1 MLAGWQIAINALS
14 ARFGRTSLLVIA
26 VALATGFVMTTSITI
41 DSLAASLRLAIVD
54 MLGRSDLRL
63 RHRTQGRLEDE
74 QLNLVEQWPEV
85 RLAGPRLTANVVVIN
100 TETGEEIVATAHG
113 VDLDV
118 EWEIHPLEMSE
129 GLPPASPDEIAIDP
143 RVARMLDL
151 SAGDEVTLESFGPS
165 KTFTI
170 SGVNQRVSLAI
181 LQQAEVRLDLET
193 MRTLVDEP
201 GKLSEIDLVLE
212 KGEDPEAILERRR
225 AEIESPVEMVP
236 SDRILAGA
244 DKNLRGGDLMSYLA
258 ALFAYLAAGFIVLTG
273 MTTAVTERIRELAM
287 LRCIGASRSQ
297 VFFSQLWTG
306 GIIGLAGGL
315 VGLPVGGYLTWQL
328 FQFVGP
334 YLRAGMIM
342 SETKVAMAVI
352 GATGAGIIGALLP
365 ALAAARVSPLAALA
379 IRSLPPRPRGVGI
392 TLIVGIVLI
401 VFQVVLLL
409 VPQSEQVAF
418 WGYVVAGIPAMI
430 LGWFLIAVPLLLLL
444 TRLLVPLLS
453 RVLRIPSSML
463 FGTVAATPYR
473 HGFTAGAFMLGLATM
488 IAIWANGD
496 SLLKDWVEPIRFPDA
511 FVQSWTGL
519 TDESIE
525 LIREQ
530 PYVTNACGIARLV
543 VGTGGRQIFGIEGID
558 PQRTNFIA
566 FDPDPFFAMTNLDWI
581 QGNQEHAHR
590 RLNEGGA
597 CLVAREFLVA
607 RGIGVG
613 DTLSLGRDGEMHDFE
628 VVGVVGS
635 PGLDIATSF
644 FGIQGE
650 FHEQAIHCVFAS
662 RDDGERCFGTRALH
676 LIQFDLTDDITDEEA
691 ESALKELL
699 GPVRFGSGRMIQ
711 GFLLDTASQMLRVA
725 ILIAISSLVI
735 AGLGMANVIAA
746 NIAARQFEFGV
757 LRAVGA
763 GRGLLVRLIL
773 AEALI
778 IAATAAVG
786 GTLLGYNGAWN
797 GAYIDRTL
805 IGLEIT
811 PSLLPDAILLGC
823 AVVTVIALLAATPT
837 AVRLARQS
845 VTELLTRA
853 AGAGER

>member
-1 MLAGWQIAINALS
+1 MRAGWRIAINSLS
-14 ARFGRTSLLVIA
+14 AKFGRTSLLVIA

-41 DSLAASLRLAIVD
+41 DSLASSLRLAIVE
-54 MLGRSDLRL
+54 MLGRSDLRV
-63 RHRTQGRLEDE
+63 RHRTQGRLD
-74 QLNLVEQWPEV
+74 QSHLDLVSAWPEV
-85 RLAGPRLTANVVVIN
+85 RLVGPRLTANVVVIN
-100 TETGEEIVATAHG
+100 DETGEEIVATAHG
-113 VDLDV
+113 IDLDV
-118 EWEIHPLEMSE
+118 EWEIRPLEMSE
-129 GLPPASPDEIAIDP
+129 GQPPTSPDHIAIDP
-143 RVARMLDL
+143 RVARMLNVGE
-151 SAGDEVTLESFGPS
+151 GDTLTLESFGPS
-165 KTFTI
+165 RTFTVC
-170 SGVNQRVSLAI
+170 GVNERVSLAI
-181 LQQAEVRLDLET
+181 LQQAEVRIALDV
-193 MRTLVDEP
+193 MHTLVDEP

-212 KGEDPEAILERRR
+212 GGNNPETVLERRR
-225 AEIESPVEMVP
+225 SEIEDPAEMVP

-273 MTTAVTERIRELAM
+273 MTTAVTERVRELAM
-287 LRCIGASRSQ
+287 LRCIGASRAQ
-297 VFFSQLWTG
+297 VFVSQLWTG
-306 GIIGLAGGL
+306 AVIGLLGGL
-315 VGLPVGGYLTWQL
+315 AGLPVGGYLTWQL

-334 YLRAGMIM
+334 YLRAGMVISDM
-342 SETKVAMAVI
+342 KVVAAVL
-352 GATGAGIIGALLP
+352 GATGAGVIGALLP
-365 ALAAARVSPLAALA
+365 ALAAAKVAPLAALA
-379 IRSLPPRPRGVGI
+379 VRSLPPRPRGVGL

-418 WGYVVAGIPAMI
+418 WGYVVIGIPAMI
-430 LGWFLIAVPLLLLL
+430 LGWFLIAVPLLLLVSRIL
-444 TRLLVPLLS
+444 SPVLATMLRVPRDMLS
-453 RVLRIPSSML
+453 
-463 FGTVAATPYR
+463 GTVTATPYR
-473 HGFTAGAFMLGLATM
+473 HGFTAGAFMLGLSGM

-496 SLLKDWVEPIRFPDA
+496 SLLSDWVEPIRFPDA

-525 LIREQ
+525 LVREQ

-558 PQRTNFIA
+558 PKRTNFIA

-581 QGNQEHAHR
+581 QGDPEEAQR

-597 CLVAREFLVA
+597 ALVAREFLVA

-613 DTLSLGRDGEMHDFE
+613 DTITLGTEEEPYDFE

-662 RDDGERCFGTRALH
+662 RDDGERCFGTRAIH

-691 ESALKELL
+691 EAKLKDLL
-699 GPVRFGSGRMIQ
+699 GPIRFGSGRMIQ
-711 GFLLDTASQMLRVA
+711 SFLLETASQMLRVA

-763 GRGLLVRLIL
+763 ARGMLVRLIL

-778 IAATAAVG
+778 IAVTAAIG
-786 GTLLGYNGAWN
+786 GILLGYNGAWN
-797 GAYIDRTL
+797 GAYIDRKL
-805 IGLEIT
+805 VGLDIT
-811 PSLLPDAILLGC
+811 PKLLPEAMLLGC
-823 AVVTVIALLAATPT
+823 VVVTAIALLAATPT
-837 AVRLARQS
+837 AIRLARKS
-845 VTELLTRA
+845 VTQLLSRSA
-853 AGAGER
+853 DSGS